1 MDIPVFDRIFS
12 FFSEARQREK
22 LLVLL
27 RQYFFEN
34 PVAITAVILGCVSL
48 IISLFTGR
56 MREKNRWRAD
66 WACLFGYFA
75 ALILLLVFS
84 RYWQGDIRGI
94 RIFEIGYYL
103 TDEGFH
109 ETNVLITVVNAL
121 VFIPF
126 GSLLRKASE
135 SWMPELRK
143 KLGFAAGLTA
153 ALLRLPIVLAAG
165 VAIEGMQYVFARGNS
180 ALLDVIAYA
189 AGSILGMLFM
199 GIWLLIKGSYRKKEE
214 IVR

>member
-84 RYWQGDIRGI
+84 RYWQG
-94 RIFEIGYYL
+94 
-103 TDEGFH
+103 FH

-180 ALLDVIAYA
+180 ALLDVIAYS

-214 IVR
+214 IG